1 MNSSSFQEMEFSWCH
16 PSLTPMDGFALRY
29 LRFLLLEI
37 DWLGRWWFAGITDC
51 IQIDGLA
58 LLLLDKL

>member
-1 MNSSSFQEMEFSWCH
+1 
-16 PSLTPMDGFALRY
+16 MDGFALRY